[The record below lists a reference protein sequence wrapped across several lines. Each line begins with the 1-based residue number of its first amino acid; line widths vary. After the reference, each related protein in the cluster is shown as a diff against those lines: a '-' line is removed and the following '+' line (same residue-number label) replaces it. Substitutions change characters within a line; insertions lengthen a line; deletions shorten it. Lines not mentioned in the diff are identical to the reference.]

1 MTITEVPHV
10 TVPVERIVDQIR
22 TVGAEWCV
30 LGTDS
35 GNMRL
40 PDNVTALR
48 SFVERLMAAGITE
61 KEIDLMTRRN
71 PRIVLGIV

>member
-1 MTITEVPHV
+1 
-10 TVPVERIVDQIR
+10 
-22 TVGAEWCV
+22 V

-48 SFVERLMAAGITE
+48 NFVEKLMAAGITE
-61 KEIDLMTRRN
+61 NEIDRMTRVN
-71 PRIVLGIV
+71 PPIVLGIA